1 MIKING
7 ARGAVLLGFGGMSVV
22 FGLAYLPTPISII
35 PPIPLGLGLIDSL
48 IPLGYW
54 GGLWFLIGLYLIF
67 GAFRQDQ
74 SRAMALFAGMCA
86 VWGLSYTWA
95 WITGIVEHNPAS
107 SRLWVASTV
116 YLSFLVACIGISRLV
131 NAPVQRVRELI
142 AEIEEGN
149 H

>member
-1 MIKING
+1 MIKVNG

-95 WITGIVEHNPAS
+95 WITGMVEGNPTS

-116 YLSFLVACIGISRLV
+116 YMSFLVACIGISRLV